1 MVFLGPL
8 RVRALVLLR
17 WPRTGLAVANAAVA
31 ADLGQPLDI
40 QGNLTAQVA
49 FHHVALVDGFTKLGF
64 VGLGQILDAGVGVDP
79 SLRQDVLGALSANTV
94 DIGQTDFDSLILGQ
108 VNTGNTC
115 HTLKHLHFLLSPDA
129 ACAWDSRRSP

>member
-1 MVFLGPL
+1 M
-8 RVRALVLLR
+8 
-17 WPRTGLAVANAAVA
+17 TGAAVA

-79 SLRQDVLGALSANTV
+79 SLRQDVLGALSANTI

>member
-17 WPRTGLAVANAAVA
+17 WPRTGRPLKRIEIGLACAVA

-40 QGNLTAQVA
+40 QSNLTAQVA
-49 FHHVALVDGFTKLGF
+49 FHHVALVDGLTKLGF
-64 VGLGQILDAGVGVDP
+64 VGLGQILHAGVGVDP

-115 HTLKHLHFLLSPDA
+115 HTF
-129 ACAWDSRRSP
+129 